1 MRWIDSMVVWS
12 QTTLNSGLRF
22 WTTLFLGVRASDASN
37 PLMVGYLL
45 ELFRDGAL
53 VGPTMLM
60 Q

>member
-12 QTTLNSGLRF
+12 RTALNSGLRF
-22 WTTLFLGVRASDASN
+22 WTNLFLGVRASDALN
-37 PLMVGYLL
+37 PLMVGYLV

-60 Q
+60 R